1 MHLSTACN
9 REANMPKAFYLR
21 AKCHYHFGDF
31 QRALYDFSVAI
42 RIELDNPN
50 HKKSTIAEYQ
60 NLAGVQHYEL
70 GQLDEALK
78 HYEQAVDN
86 DKGNGNY
93 FYNLGLVK
101 SRLDRVDEAIKD
113 YSDAIPL
120 LTEGDYQYQARFNR
134 GICYRRIGKLELSIK
149 DLQEAVKLGPE
160 KASAYNNLALSQFEN
175 EEFEESILNYG
186 KAIDKDSSSVHYNNR
201 GLAFYHSGRLE
212 EAKSDFDMAREK
224 DPNDPTIYFNRG
236 NVFLNWEKHP

>member
-1 MHLSTACN
+1 
-9 REANMPKAFYLR
+9 
-21 AKCHYHFGDF
+21 
-31 QRALYDFSVAI
+31 
-42 RIELDNPN
+42 
-50 HKKSTIAEYQ
+50 
-60 NLAGVQHYEL
+60 
-70 GQLDEALK
+70 
-78 HYEQAVDN
+78 
-86 DKGNGNY
+86 
-93 FYNLGLVK
+93 
-101 SRLDRVDEAIKD
+101 
-113 YSDAIPL
+113 
-120 LTEGDYQYQARFNR
+120 
-134 GICYRRIGKLELSIK
+134 
-149 DLQEAVKLGPE
+149 LQEAVKLGAE